1 MIRSFIHKG
10 LRRYFSDGVK
20 SGIQSAHAE
29 KLKLILGWLG
39 SAVEPKDMNLP
50 GLNLHPLKGDRKGT
64 WSVWFNGNWRVTFSF
79 EGKDAKDVDYED
91 YH

>member
-1 MIRSFIHKG
+1 MIRSFKHKG
-10 LRRYFSDGVK
+10 LRRYFLEGTK

-39 SAVEPKDMNLP
+39 SAVEPEDMNLP
-50 GLNLHPLKGDRKGT
+50 GLKLHPLKGNRKGT
-64 WSVWFNGNWRVTFSF
+64 WSVWINGNWRVTFSF